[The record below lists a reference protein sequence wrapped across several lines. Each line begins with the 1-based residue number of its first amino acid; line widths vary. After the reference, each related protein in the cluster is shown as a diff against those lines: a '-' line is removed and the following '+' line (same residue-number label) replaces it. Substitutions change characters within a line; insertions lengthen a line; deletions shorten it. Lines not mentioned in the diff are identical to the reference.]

1 MIPFQFIGPAYK
13 VRSDNYSAQ
22 RTVNLYLEPGK
33 GKAPGLLIGTPGLT
47 APWVTL
53 SGGGMRGMFLVDS
66 STAIMVCGSN
76 VYKVTSAAAAT
87 LIGTIADD
95 GRPVQMAGNGVV
107 IAICSSGILY
117 SVTTS
122 GTSATYVR
130 GSVSSVDFIDGY
142 FSITESDTGKFYVS
156 GQYTTTIDPN
166 DFATAEGLPDNL
178 VNHKVSS
185 RQVYLFGTQ
194 TVEQWYNSG
203 AAAFPLSRI
212 DGAFVEIG
220 IVAKDSLA
228 ELDNPI
234 WLGGDDK
241 GAGAVWTM
249 TSGVPQRISTP
260 AVEYAIAQWPD
271 MSDAYAFTYSQEG
284 HAFYVISSVSGNET
298 WAYDFT
304 TGEWHQRAYLHASG
318 DLHRI
323 RPVCHLYFA
332 GKNLVGDWENG
343 NVYEYDLD
351 TYSDNGNP
359 LPAIRACATLQSNL
373 ENQPVA
379 SLRLDMDTGVGLT
392 TGQGSDPQ
400 AMLRWSKDGGK
411 TWSNALWRTFGR
423 IGEYSRRCIWR
434 RVGGGERLVFEVTIT
449 DPVKR
454 NITGAYLE

>member
-1 MIPFQFIGPAYK
+1 MTPIPFIGPAYK
-13 VRSDNYSAQ
+13 GRSDNYSSQ

-47 APWVTL
+47 SPWVTL

-66 STAIMVCGSN
+66 STAVMVCGTN
-76 VYKVTSAAAAT
+76 VYAVTSAGASN

-95 GRPVQMAGNGVV
+95 ARPVQMAGNGTV
-107 IAICSSGILY
+107 IAICSANVLY
-117 SVTTS
+117 SVTPTGS
-122 GTSATYVR
+122 SATYIR
-130 GSVSSVDFIDGY
+130 SDVSSVDFIDGY
-142 FSITESDTGKFYVS
+142 FTITETSTGRFYVS
-156 GQYTTTIDPN
+156 ALYGTMIDPL

-178 VNHKVSS
+178 VSHKVSR
-185 RQVYLFGTQ
+185 RQVYLFGLQ
-194 TVEQWYNSG
+194 SIEQWYNSG
-203 AAAFPLSRI
+203 AADFPLSRI

-220 IVAKDSLA
+220 LAAKDSLA

-234 WLGGDDK
+234 WVGGDDK

-249 TSGVPQRISTP
+249 NSGVPQRISTP
-260 AVEYAIAQWPD
+260 AIEYAIAQWSD
-271 MSDAYAFTYSQEG
+271 LRDAYAFTYTQEG
-284 HAFYVISSVSGNET
+284 HGFYVLSSVSGNET
-298 WAYDFT
+298 WCYDFA

-323 RPVCHLYFA
+323 RPACHLYFA
-332 GKNLVGDWENG
+332 NKHLVGDWENG

-359 LPAIRACATLQSNL
+359 LPAIRSCQILQSNL
-373 ENQPVA
+373 DQQPVA
-379 SLRLDMDTGVGLT
+379 SFRLDMDSGVGLT

-400 AMLRWSKDGGK
+400 AMLRWSRDGGK
-411 TWSNALWRTFGR
+411 TWSNSLWRSFGR

-454 NITGAYLE
+454 NITGAFVE